1 MATIVSVIDLGSNSV
16 RLRVT
21 KVVAPGRTVLL
32 RYERAYVRLS
42 ENMGSER
49 LLKTA
54 PMERTI
60 AALKDFR
67 DLIAGSGEV
76 IAVATAAV
84 RQAVNQEEFLARVK
98 RETGLAF
105 TVISGKRE
113 AYLDYLGVIRT
124 LPLQNGLIVDTGGA
138 SMELVLV
145 DQGQAEETVS
155 LPIGS
160 VLLGQRYHLG
170 DRVDPADLYRAVIKV
185 DEVLASQRWLSRARH
200 TRVVALGGSNRA
212 LAKMYRWRLAA
223 PGAAPLPVHGLTMQ
237 TVDAYQMMTE
247 LLATDQ
253 AGRSQIR
260 GIAAARADVIIG
272 GLLPLMALLRQ
283 LNMKQVMFSSN
294 GLREGLLAEYL
305 DHHFDGPSK
314 ISDSG
319 S

>member
-1 MATIVSVIDLGSNSV
+1 MAMIVSVIDLGSNSV

-21 KVVAPGRTVLL
+21 RVVAPGKTTLVK
-32 RYERAYVRLS
+32 YERAYVRLS
-42 ENMGSER
+42 ENMGAER
-49 LLKTA
+49 TLKEE
-54 PMERTI
+54 PMARTI
-60 AALKDFR
+60 AVLKDFCA
-67 DLIAGSGEV
+67 LIPSQTGPV

-84 RQAVNQEEFLARVK
+84 RQAVNQAEFLARVK
-98 RETGLAF
+98 RETGLTF

-113 AYLDYLGVIRT
+113 AYLDYLGVVRT
-124 LPLQNGLIVDTGGA
+124 LPLQNGLIIDTGGA

-160 VLLGQRYHLG
+160 VLLGQRYDLG
-170 DRVDPADLYRAVIKV
+170 DRIDPANLYRAVIKV
-185 DEVLASQRWLSRARH
+185 DEILASQRWLSRARH

-212 LAKMYRWRLAA
+212 LAKMYRWRLAV
-223 PGAAPLPVHGLTMQ
+223 PGEAPLPVHGLTMQ
-237 TVDAYQMMTE
+237 TDDAYQMMTE
-247 LLATDQ
+247 LLATDR

-294 GLREGLLAEYL
+294 GLREGLLEEYV
-305 DHHFDGPSK
+305 DHHFGPVP
-314 ISDSG
+314 DVPE
-319 S
+319 